1 LTVREED
8 DMNPN
13 AYCVISETTEDRFAE
28 ADSLEEA
35 IRVARAWARER
46 RAGDPVSIEH
56 RGRVIRQ
63 LVLMPDGKVSE
74 EEIR

>member
-1 LTVREED
+1 
-8 DMNPN
+8 MNSN
-13 AYCVISETTEDRFAE
+13 AYCVISETTEDRFDE

-35 IRVARAWARER
+35 VRIARAVVREGP
-46 RAGDPVSIEH
+46 AGDPVSIEY

-63 LVLMPDGKVSE
+63 MVLLPDGRVAE